1 MNNDVNNCK
10 RYEIDIFDNHVIVL
24 DKDRRILIDTGAPV
38 SISGED
44 VFEIFDRT
52 FATKDKYHGADIEQ
66 LSEFVGCHLDALI
79 GNNVLANYVFQ
90 IDFKNKLFSVWDSF
104 PENEIDQEEYVD
116 ADFRDIPS
124 MYVIV
129 NKDYPIISWL
139 DTGAKISYI
148 NSKYVKDLTPID
160 QKKDFFPSFGEFDVP
175 IYSLPITFNGIEVPF
190 NFGVLPDPLEA
201 AMLSA
206 NTKAIV
212 GADIFQYFT
221 LTFHYRTDKIF
232 VENLITR

>member
-1 MNNDVNNCK
+1 M
-10 RYEIDIFDNHVIVL
+10 I
-24 DKDRRILIDTGAPV
+24 G
-38 SISGED
+38 
-44 VFEIFDRT
+44 FET
-52 FATKDKYHGADIEQ
+52 
-66 LSEFVGCHLDALI
+66 I
-79 GNNVLANYVFQ
+79 GNATLTVFDGNPVLTTDPWLDGKPYFGSWKHAY
-90 IDFKNKLFSVWDSF
+90 
-104 PENEIDQEEYVD
+104 
-116 ADFRDIPS
+116 DIPKQQREN
-124 MYVIV
+124 I
-129 NKDYPIISWL
+129 L
-139 DTGAKISYI
+139 

-190 NFGVLPDPLEA
+190 NFGVLPDQLEA